1 MTTRRFGSR
10 YGKRVRDQLGKIE
23 DLNKKPH
30 LCPYCRKHKVKRLAV
45 GIFECEKCEKK
56 FTGKAYS
63 LRKQKNVDYA
73 AINAQKLKE
82 ENDKLA
88 AENEDEEEI
97 TLDDKETVEEKEEEE
112 IVEDSKEDEVVEED
126 VQDDEQAE
134 DSKDDEVVEE
144 DVQDDDSK
152 KDEDVEEESEDKKDT
167 KNEE

>member
-1 MTTRRFGSR
+1 MKTQVKESQDCNKSLRSKKTK
-10 YGKRVRDQLGKIE
+10 KRKHFDPRICVICKTKYSPASAGQKY
-23 DLNKKPH
+23 
-30 LCPYCRKHKVKRLAV
+30 CVYCRKHKVKRLAV

-97 TLDDKETVEEKEEEE
+97 TLDDKETVEEHNNVKKQDNVKES
-112 IVEDSKEDEVVEED
+112 VKLKNDSFKSPLTFFLE
-126 VQDDEQAE
+126 
-134 DSKDDEVVEE
+134 KNNYTTNN
-144 DVQDDDSK
+144 K
-152 KDEDVEEESEDKKDT
+152 KLGF
-167 KNEE
+167 NPF